1 MIPENCTDKLNET
14 DRQLLRLFRERMAVS
29 RKIAGYKISNGT
41 PFADTESELRG
52 ETNYENRF
60 FKAVDE
66 IADDY
71 ELDFS
76 PEHDIPQP
84 TRLPK
89 FSKDTR
95 VGFQGVEGSFDR
107 DN

>member
-1 MIPENCTDKLNET
+1 MIAENCAGKLNET
-14 DRQLLRLFRERMAVS
+14 DRQLLRLFRERMAVR
-29 RKIAGYKISNGT
+29 RKIAGYKISNGMT
-41 PFADTESELRG
+41 FADTESEPRG

-66 IADDY
+66 IANDY

-76 PEHDIPQP
+76 PERDIPQP
-84 TRLPK
+84 SGLPK
-89 FSKDTR
+89 FTKDTR
-95 VGFQGVEGSFDR
+95 AGYQGVEGTSDP

>member
-1 MIPENCTDKLNET
+1 MIPENCTDKLNEI

-29 RKIAGYKISNGT
+29 RKIAGCKISDGI

-66 IADDY
+66 IANDY

-84 TRLPK
+84 SGLPK
-89 FSKDTR
+89 FTKDTK
-95 VGFQGVEGSFDR
+95 VGFQGG
-107 DN
+107 

>member
-1 MIPENCTDKLNET
+1 MT
-14 DRQLLRLFRERMAVS
+14 VS
-29 RKIAGYKISNGT
+29 RKIAGCKIADGI
-41 PFADTESELRG
+41 PFADTESAPRG

-76 PEHDIPQP
+76 PGHDIPQP
-84 TRLPK
+84 SGLPK
-89 FSKDTR
+89 FTKDTR
-95 VGFQGVEGSFDR
+95 AGFQGVEGTSDP